1 MEKVDETA
9 AAGST
14 GAGSIAVVP
23 SNRLGGMQTRM
34 NLKDYMLKFHQG
46 IANRYRFHPVAM
58 EGSVGSFERLTESS
72 GYPDQLKDVTS
83 RLKDLQNSGE
93 YDNKD
98 IISYGVRDDTG
109 NMMIITVPLQQ
120 SEEFEQRIAQT
131 LADVLDFKK
140 TGKGEDKSLAE
151 LLYELKDEFTIITA
165 EFPKLPKDAVY
176 NADEITEADPD
187 PEMGDDEGGAD
198 SFGGDGLGDLEGG
211 DDEGN
216 PNASG
221 SEDDLGD
228 LEGDPEDE
236 DMGDDFE
243 SGDSKEDLMVS
254 VLGMLKSQN
263 EKETAQAN
271 AEAEQAKAK
280 QAEIAMM
287 SSKDTVA
294 KEEEL
299 ISAQAEMDAVKDKEK
314 SAKKMR
320 ELATFNYK
328 KKMAMGEGFSE
339 LFTQIVLELDAND
352 TPQTL
357 RRQMVNIRTK
367 YKIGPEDDLETKQF
381 KQKQSQSE
389 RKELQIRMRAARNR
403 TDYEDDMDDKERD
416 ELDKDQEQQRQDQ
429 DQLDQRQNDRG
440 RL

>member
-1 MEKVDETA
+1 MNKVDETA

-14 GAGSIAVVP
+14 GAGSIATVP

-34 NLKDYMLKFHQG
+34 NLKDFMLKFQQG
-46 IANRYRFHPVAM
+46 IANRYRFQPVAT
-58 EGSVGSFERLTESS
+58 EGSIGSFEKITESA

-83 RLKDLQNSGE
+83 RLKDLQTTGE

-98 IISYGVRDDTG
+98 IITYGVRDDTG
-109 NMMIITVPLQQ
+109 NMMIITIPLQQ
-120 SEEFEQRIAQT
+120 SEEFEQRVAQT
-131 LADVLDFKK
+131 LSDVLEFKK

-151 LLYELKDEFTIITA
+151 LLYELKDEFTIVSA

-187 PEMGDDEGGAD
+187 PEMGDEEGGEDFD
-198 SFGGDGLGDLEGG
+198 SDDLGDLEGG
-211 DDEGN
+211 DGEAGMD
-216 PNASG
+216 
-221 SEDDLGD
+221 
-228 LEGDPEDE
+228 GDPEAGMDGDDSMDPDDE

-243 SGDSKEDLMVS
+243 AGDSKEDLMVS

-271 AEAEQAKAK
+271 AEAEKARAK
-280 QAEIAMM
+280 QAELALKA
-287 SSKDTVA
+287 SKDTVE
-294 KEEEL
+294 KEEQY
-299 ISAQAEMDAVKDKEK
+299 IAAQAEMDAVKDQEK
-314 SAKKMR
+314 NAKKMR

-328 KKMAMGEGFSE
+328 KKMGMGEGFSP
-339 LFTQIVLELDAND
+339 LFTSIILELDAND

-357 RRQMVNIRTK
+357 RRQMSSIRDK
-367 YKIGPEDDLETKQF
+367 YKIGPDDDLKTKQF
-381 KQKQSQSE
+381 KQKQSGAE

-403 TDYEDDMDDKERD
+403 DDYEDDMDDSEQDQLK
-416 ELDKDQEQQRQDQ
+416 KDQEQQRQDQ
-429 DQLDQRQNDRG
+429 DQLDQRQDDRG